1 MTKKIGLWTLVLLA
15 VFAGLCLTQ
24 MCHAQTTAP
33 APPINPTSITEQL
46 GTVTG
51 IVVLSLALVQGLKLL
66 LAKYKV
72 GIVSDL
78 PTPLICVGISMA
90 LTLVANLVIGTLQG
104 EWYNLLWQ
112 SGLAAAAASGL
123 FTWLKE
129 PMDSPSKTVAR
140 IIPFLLPLV
149 LMGGCVGTKPLTS
162 SQQYEIASSSVRA
175 VVNSLNDAYE
185 VGAISPKAFLTVNP
199 AVQQAKV
206 SLDDMYKAV
215 LAGDTITSQWYLA
228 QTQQIVRRITTMLL
242 NAKKETSDG
251 PSNSGGSNPDGTKP
265 APTGYRGPASTSAA
279 GGLNARATR
288 RDQSTQRRSVRTA
301 RLERRRRKA
310 ETRAVARGDSPLDR
324 WRPGKP
330 IPPITVEIEFD

>member
-104 EWYNLLWQ
+104 EWWNLLWQ

-149 LMGGCVGTKPLTS
+149 LMGGCVGTQPLSS
-162 SQQYEIASSSVRA
+162 SQQWGIASASVRA
-175 VVNSLNDAYE
+175 AVDSLKVAADSKLISDE
-185 VGAISPKAFLTVNP
+185 DIVAIDPIVKQAFDSLRAMRTAALEGNPITV
-199 AVQQAKV
+199 
-206 SLDDMYKAV
+206 
-215 LAGDTITSQWYLA
+215 QWYLA
-228 QTQQIVRRITTMLL
+228 QVQQLVPKITAMVLR
-242 NAKKETSDG
+242 AKEMKNVG
-251 PSNSGGSNPDGTKP
+251 NSSSSLDSNPGGDERHYGTDY
-265 APTGYRGPASTSAA
+265 G
-279 GGLNARATR
+279 
-288 RDQSTQRRSVRTA
+288 TA
-301 RLERRRRKA
+301 RSRRRQARLY
-310 ETRAVARGDSPLDR
+310 ARGNSPGGRSERFQRARLGGNGGRGESPLDR